1 MKKSRPRPCTSRLAL
16 ALAGMLV
23 TTGAL
28 AKTPAPQLGKA
39 PIADVIAAMTLEEKI
54 ALVNGEGMFI
64 PGMDELD
71 LGEERRAPVVGQS
84 NKKVPGAAGTTFPIP
99 RLGIPSIALADG
111 PAGLRIAPTREGQER
126 TFYATAFPI
135 ETSLASTWNVDL
147 VQNVGA
153 AMGHEVKEYGVDV
166 LLAPGQN
173 IHRYPLGGRN
183 FEYYSED
190 PLLSGKMSAAMVRGV
205 QAQGVGV
212 SIKHFVAN
220 NHEWNRHTI
229 DVKIDE
235 RALRE
240 IYLRGF
246 EIAVKEANPWTI
258 MSSYNKLNGTYTSEF
273 SWLLTDVLRN
283 QWKYNGMVVTDWF
296 GGRDPVAQMQAGN
309 ELLMPG
315 TQSDQDTLLAAV
327 RGGAL
332 DERVLDRNIE
342 RILELILRGPTF
354 QQYAHSDQPD
364 LKANAA
370 IARTAA
376 AEGMVLLKNER
387 TALPLQPKAKL
398 ALFGNSGYE
407 PVSGGTGSGDV
418 NKAYMISFSQGLDE
432 AGFAIDAAVAKA
444 NGAHIEAAR
453 AAAPPP
459 VMFMPRIMLPEYAPS
474 PAVIDAAAKANDVA
488 IVTIG
493 RDSGEML
500 DRTDADF
507 NISDTERQMLS
518 AISRAFRAQ
527 GKPVVVLLNI
537 GGVIETA
544 SWRDLADAIVIAW
557 QPGQEA
563 GHAVADVLSGKV
575 NPSGKLPDTFAL
587 QLPDYPAA
595 ADFPG
600 KVLLGP
606 DPDEVP
612 HFGQVTDRE
621 AENEYRDGIW
631 VGYRHFDTRNVE
643 VAYPFGYGLSYTNF
657 SYSGLKLET
666 ETVDD
671 ALTATVTIT
680 NTGKVAGKEAVQVYI
695 AAPQET
701 LEKPAAE
708 LRAFSKTGLLQPGQS
723 QTLTFQLN
731 ARDLASFDPAAKAWV
746 AAPGQYEIRIG
757 ASSRDIRQRAGFN
770 KPKATRLPL

>member
-1 MKKSRPRPCTSRLAL
+1 MKKSRPLPQTSRLAL
-16 ALAGMLV
+16 ALMTQGNRAMRFFPSPFGRRCPGGADEGTVKAAKAGKVGMNLISRLIFPLLAAFAV
-23 TTGAL
+23 PSPQPLSRRERGFLSIARLPCLMTGVLLTSGAI
-28 AKTPAPQLGKA
+28 AKTPAPQLGTSPLA
-39 PIADVIAAMTLEEKI
+39 EVIAAMTLEEKV

-64 PGMDELD
+64 PGMENLD

-99 RLGIPSIALADG
+99 HLGIPSIALADG

-135 ETSLASTWNVDL
+135 ETSLASTWDVDL
-147 VQNVGA
+147 VQKVGA

-190 PLLSGKMSAAMVRGV
+190 PLLSGKISAAMVRGV
-205 QAQGVGV
+205 QSQGVGV

-246 EIAVKEANPWTI
+246 EIAVKEADPWTI
-258 MSSYNKLNGTYTSEF
+258 MSSYNKLNGTYTSES
-273 SWLLTDVLRN
+273 SWLLTEVLRN
-283 QWKYNGMVVTDWF
+283 QWKYNGLVVTDWF

-332 DERVLDRNIE
+332 DERVLDRNIG

-364 LKANAA
+364 LQANAA

-387 TALPLQPKAKL
+387 TALPLNPKAKL

-432 AGFAIDAAVAKA
+432 AGFVIDAAVAKA

-459 VMFMPRIMLPEYAPS
+459 VMFMPRIMLPEYAPTA
-474 PAVIDAAAKANDVA
+474 AVIDAAAKTNDVA

-500 DRTDADF
+500 DRSDADF
-507 NISDTERQMLS
+507 NVSDTERRMLS

-527 GKPVVVLLNI
+527 GKPVVVVLNGS
-537 GGVIETA
+537 GGGINEPRA
-544 SWRDLADAIVIAW
+544 RDR
-557 QPGQEA
+557 
-563 GHAVADVLSGKV
+563 K
-575 NPSGKLPDTFAL
+575 PDTRWPMCSRARSTHRANCPIP
-587 QLPDYPAA
+587 LPCNCPIIRRRQISPARSCS
-595 ADFPG
+595 
-600 KVLLGP
+600 
-606 DPDEVP
+606 
-612 HFGQVTDRE
+612 DR
-621 AENEYRDGIW
+621 
-631 VGYRHFDTRNVE
+631 TRMKSRILVR
-643 VAYPFGYGLSYTNF
+643 SR
-657 SYSGLKLET
+657 
-666 ETVDD
+666 TVRRK
-671 ALTATVTIT
+671 T
-680 NTGKVAGKEAVQVYI
+680 NTGMASGSATGILIPAMWTWPIHLDMDCRTPPSPTAG
-695 AAPQET
+695 
-701 LEKPAAE
+701 
-708 LRAFSKTGLLQPGQS
+708 
-723 QTLTFQLN
+723 
-731 ARDLASFDPAAKAWV
+731 
-746 AAPGQYEIRIG
+746 
-757 ASSRDIRQRAGFN
+757 
-770 KPKATRLPL
+770 